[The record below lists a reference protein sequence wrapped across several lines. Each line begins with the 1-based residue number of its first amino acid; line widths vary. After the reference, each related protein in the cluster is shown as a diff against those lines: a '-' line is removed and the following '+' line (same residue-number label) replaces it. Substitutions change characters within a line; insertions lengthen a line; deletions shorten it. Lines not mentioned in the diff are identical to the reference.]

1 MITQDANT
9 DDENTQVI
17 PDEQTPD
24 LSISKANESEDHTN
38 KDEPENSHE
47 NEPVAKSTAESE
59 NKSEAIRANSSVENP
74 ALEAAMSPS
83 FEESSSFE
91 EMDKKKRLRKMLINV
106 IVLGMSFLLMYT
118 AFQVRNKMSDQT
130 AQHLTDSGLILHQ
143 KVPRKL

>member
-1 MITQDANT
+1 MISQDANT

-17 PDEQTPD
+17 QDEQTPD
-24 LSISKANESEDHTN
+24 LSISNANQSEDHTN

-47 NEPVAKSTAESE
+47 NEPVAKSKAESE
-59 NKSEAIRANSSVENP
+59 NESEAIRVDSPVENP
-74 ALEAAMSPS
+74 ALETAMSPS

-130 AQHLTDSGLILHQ
+130 AQHDLI
-143 KVPRKL
+143 RD